1 MRSFILSLLL
11 VLSPAMAGDATQPH
25 PHQGVLKPY
34 PRPPKAVPLTAA
46 QEATLATGQPV
57 FVRTD
62 GGDQGRGAAVFIVN
76 APREKVWKVIKSFS
90 SYPYWVDGVKKCEVY
105 KTSGNNVYVRFVI
118 GKMGVEMEYFI
129 KHMVSAD
136 GEWITWTLDYSRLS
150 DLDDSVGVWR
160 VVPLAS
166 DPTKSR
172 VEYSVDLKVSSYVP
186 DFVKSYLLDDGI
198 KSATQWVKTQAETP

>member
-34 PRPPKAVPLTAA
+34 PQPPKAVPLTAA

-150 DLDDSVGVWR
+150 DLDDSGGCLACGPPGERPHQEPRR
-160 VVPLAS
+160 VQRRS
-166 DPTKSR
+166 QG
-172 VEYSVDLKVSSYVP
+172 
-186 DFVKSYLLDDGI
+186 LLI
-198 KSATQWVKTQAETP
+198 CA